1 MTGSKTCWLLA
12 VLLGCCCPWLTQG
25 QEEEKFLAANF
36 TEQPKDVMFDPFAE
50 QEIRLPCAAKGEK
63 PITYRWLMSSDGF
76 TNFRALDLNSRQPPY
91 EIDAGALIIK
101 NPEKSK
107 DERFYQCEAE
117 NKHGKVLSDP
127 AAVKFAYV
135 DEFDPTPRDPVSGR
149 QGEGAV
155 LRCKK
160 PDAYPGLLFFW
171 VESGALDPVFRST
184 DQRVYVSQKE
194 GDLYIA
200 RTEPTDLGS
209 YQCVIRLTL
218 EGSQLRE
225 ISPTNSFSFS
235 GQASSQSAANLV
247 LFEGATM
254 STVSHT
260 TVVMEAFAY
269 GNPIPTLTWRRLD
282 AQGNEV
288 AMSSRVTMEQ
298 FKRALTI
305 TNVQSGDAGLYEVTA
320 SNSLRSQTRR
330 TQLVV
335 NEIPHVFE
343 AGWTDKVFRRSEGGS
358 VTWDV
363 AWPFGSSSDPVQ
375 IIWLHNARALT
386 AGGKYRMTRTGKT
399 ASLQITDLVEADS
412 GSYQCSIRNEYGD
425 IYGPA
430 ATLYAGG
437 PGSLRNF
444 RQTESG
450 DGYAVL
456 GWDLPEGSRA
466 DDIGGYQ
473 VFVTP
478 KGGGDT
484 RIIDVSSGETSTRVD
499 GLTSHSS
506 NYNFQAR
513 ANSKEYN
520 VPGPLTDVNDS
531 DGDGDTR
538 GIATGSGV
546 PLLAWLLPLLLLL
559 LLFLLCCCC
568 CLWLGLCGKYCPC
581 CTCWTCFGGE
591 KTPRKPSTGGIIGP
605 AGMDKHH
612 LEMLKL
618 YQPDAVTHVKRPD
631 RVTVYLASINV
642 LPASVI
648 KIINNQHTQDGYN
661 RRIVESLTQYGGNE
675 AFQGYCSSLRK
686 EEKLYWL
693 ADTLEGR
700 GLSVYRREQ
709 LMQHNSVLVEKMD
722 PDITLAYLSKQRVFT
737 TAMTEHVS
745 SANSREEKNRRI
757 IHLLQSSDDEDFSV
771 FLDALRQNQSQAHLV
786 ELFGSTGQQK
796 QQWNGAGQ
804 QKQQW
809 NGVGQQKQQSWNITD
824 QKINSTHVSSGVDID
839 RSDRVTLTKEG
850 RGLSVYRR
858 EQLTQHQSV
867 LVQRMDPDITLA
879 YLSKQRVFTTAM
891 TEHVSSANSR
901 EEKNRRII
909 HLLQSRDD
917 DEFSVFLDALRQNQ
931 SQAHLVE
938 LFTGSGV
945 YINQQSEQT
954 ARSKGLCFTD
964 PSIKS
969 GASAMVQIGQ
979 PVILEVNGEVDNAY
993 WLLNDGPLPQNKGIN
1008 VRKYGLTHELNI
1020 DGMTPELAG
1029 TYTCQ
1034 GNTPDGAM
1042 LSCDINITSM
1052 EPKMMAL

>member
-1 MTGSKTCWLLA
+1 MRSADVMCVRNTLSTQLARSYSLQGMTGSKTCWLLA
-12 VLLGCCCPWLTQG
+12 VLLGCCCPWLTRG

-36 TEQPKDVMFDPFAE
+36 TEQPNDVMFDPFAEQEIRLPCAAKGEKPITYRWLMSSDGFTNFRALDLNSRQPPYEIDAGALIIKNPEKSKDERFYQCEAENKHGKVLSDPAAVKFAYVDEFDPTPRGPCLLFFWVESGALDPVFRSTDQRVYVSQKEGDLYIARTEPTDLGSYQCVIRLTLEGMTGSKTCWLLAVILGCCCPWLTRGQEEEKFLAANFTEQPNDVMFDPFAE

-218 EGSQLRE
+218 EG
-225 ISPTNSFSFS
+225 
-235 GQASSQSAANLV
+235 
-247 LFEGATM
+247 
-254 STVSHT
+254 
-260 TVVMEAFAY
+260 
-269 GNPIPTLTWRRLD
+269 PIPTLTWRRLD

-305 TNVQSGDAGLYEVTA
+305 TNVQSGDA
-320 SNSLRSQTRR
+320 
-330 TQLVV
+330 
-335 NEIPHVFE
+335 EIPHSFE
-343 AGWTDKVFRRSEGGS
+343 AGWTYKVFRRSEGGS

-412 GSYQCSIRNEYGD
+412 GSYQCSIRNEHGD

-499 GLTSHSS
+499 GLTTHSS

-513 ANSKEYN
+513 ANSKEYD

-531 DGDGDTR
+531 DGDG
-538 GIATGSGV
+538 
-546 PLLAWLLPLLLLL
+546 
-559 LLFLLCCCC
+559 
-568 CLWLGLCGKYCPC
+568 
-581 CTCWTCFGGE
+581 
-591 KTPRKPSTGGIIGP
+591 
-605 AGMDKHH
+605 MDKHH

-618 YQPDAVTHVKRPD
+618 YRPDAVKHVKRPD
-631 RVTVYLASINV
+631 RVTAYLASINV

-648 KIINNQHTQDGYN
+648 KIINNQHSQDGYN
-661 RRIVESLTQYGGNE
+661 RRIVDSLTQHGGNE

-700 GLSVYRREQ
+700 GLSVYGREQ
-709 LMQHNSVLVEKMD
+709 LMQHQSVLVE
-722 PDITLAYLSKQRVFT
+722 
-737 TAMTEHVS
+737 
-745 SANSREEKNRRI
+745 
-757 IHLLQSSDDEDFSV
+757 
-771 FLDALRQNQSQAHLV
+771 
-786 ELFGSTGQQK
+786 
-796 QQWNGAGQ
+796 
-804 QKQQW
+804 
-809 NGVGQQKQQSWNITD
+809 
-824 QKINSTHVSSGVDID
+824 
-839 RSDRVTLTKEG
+839 
-850 RGLSVYRR
+850 
-858 EQLTQHQSV
+858 
-867 LVQRMDPDITLA
+867 RMDPDITLA

-931 SQAHLVE
+931 SQAHLVG
-938 LFTGSGV
+938 LFGSTGEQKQQWNGAGQQKQQSWNITDQKINSTHVSSGSGV
-945 YINQQSEQT
+945 CINQQSEQT